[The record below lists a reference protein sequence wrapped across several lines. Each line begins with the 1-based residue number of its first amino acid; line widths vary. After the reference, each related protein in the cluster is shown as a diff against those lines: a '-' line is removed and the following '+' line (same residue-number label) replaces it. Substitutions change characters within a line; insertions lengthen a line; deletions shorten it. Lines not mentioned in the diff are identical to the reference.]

1 MLQYCFPAN
10 ARVQEAKLAQERGD
24 ENSRQGDR
32 QNCSSEQY
40 HPVPCQAP
48 LRAAWC
54 RGAYTTAGIYC
65 GAGAAAWP
73 LATNAQHSRLAA
85 AARYAL
91 PLAWSRAAK
100 VAVSMEQRRQCG
112 GRVTARRFFTLLES
126 ALADRKV
133 HRSQL

>member
-1 MLQYCFPAN
+1 MSVNVEYIFFPAN

-40 HPVPCQAP
+40 HPGSLPSSPARGMVPGS
-48 LRAAWC
+48 LRG
-54 RGAYTTAGIYC
+54 RRRLTS

-85 AARYAL
+85 AARYTPY

-112 GRVTARRFFTLLES
+112 GHVRATVGAFEICL
-126 ALADRKV
+126 
-133 HRSQL
+133 